1 MGVDRDDEDQEGHGH
16 GRGDVEEILGESRW
30 PPAITLVVAMVVPFL
45 LPDRYSLGP
54 PWAASVVLLV
64 LLVALTIADPGR
76 INRRSP
82 TIRRLEIGL
91 VAVLAIGAG
100 WITIA
105 LTAELVNGDP
115 RLNNATTLLESGGL
129 VLLDIIIAFTFVYW
143 VVDGGGAVDRACHM
157 TPYPDF
163 AFPQHMNSDLAP
175 PGWRP
180 LFLDY
185 LYLGITD
192 AIAFSPTDVMPL
204 KHWAKMAMALESV
217 MSLVIVGL
225 VIARAVNILN

>member
-1 MGVDRDDEDQEGHGH
+1 MGIDGADELDEAEDGHEVDEL
-16 GRGDVEEILGESRW
+16 LGESRW
-30 PPAITLVVAMVVPFL
+30 PPAITLVVAMVVPLL
-45 LPDRYSLGP
+45 LPERYSLGP
-54 PWAASVVLLV
+54 PWAASVVLLL

-76 INRRSP
+76 INKRSS
-82 TIRRLEIGL
+82 TVRALEIGL
-91 VAVLAIGAG
+91 VAVLAIGAAG
-100 WITIA
+100 VTIA
-105 LTAELVNGDP
+105 LTVELINGDQ
-115 RLNNATTLLESGGL
+115 RLNDATTLLESGGL

-143 VVDGGGAVDRACHM
+143 EADGGGTVNRARRI
-157 TPYPDF
+157 TQYPDF
-163 AFPQHMNSDLAP
+163 AFPEHMNPDLAP

-185 LYLGITD
+185 LYLAITD

-204 KHWAKMAMALESV
+204 KHWAKMAMALESI